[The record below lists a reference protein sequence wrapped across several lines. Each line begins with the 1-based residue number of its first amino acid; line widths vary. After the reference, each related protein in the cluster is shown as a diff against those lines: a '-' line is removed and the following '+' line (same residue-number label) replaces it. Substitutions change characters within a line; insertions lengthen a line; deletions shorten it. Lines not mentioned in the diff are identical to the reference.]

1 MKQGWDT
8 EESGYQ
14 PKSLSNQ
21 IGSKWSRDRSSQ
33 DGGEKEGSQ
42 AYDGYADSLG
52 QGADCR
58 LGVGRW
64 RRCGKLAAGPP
75 PRDSEEKQAE
85 MKRSVSPS
93 RI

>member
-8 EESGYQ
+8 EGSGYQ

-64 RRCGKLAAGPP
+64 RRCGKLWLRV
-75 PRDSEEKQAE
+75 PRPETQRRNRLK
-85 MKRSVSPS
+85 
-93 RI
+93 